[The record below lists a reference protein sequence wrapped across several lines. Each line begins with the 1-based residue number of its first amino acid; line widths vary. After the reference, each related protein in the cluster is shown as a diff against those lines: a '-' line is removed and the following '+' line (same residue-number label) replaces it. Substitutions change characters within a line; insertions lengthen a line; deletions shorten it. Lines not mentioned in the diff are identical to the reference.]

1 MADAITNANSEGEHD
16 AEPRRRGSLTVVGT
30 GIKAWGHLTEEA
42 LEAIR
47 GAEKVHHAVADTMMR
62 ARLHELNPGAER
74 LPDYLPGRP
83 RRETYAL
90 WVEIVMRSV
99 RAGLRTCAAAYG
111 HPGVLVQFT
120 RDAIRMATEEGY
132 PAVMLP
138 GISSEACLL
147 CDLLVDPGP
156 EGWQSY
162 GATVFLKR
170 RPRFDTGTPLVLWQ
184 IQVINQPGPPG
195 EIDRAALARLAAMLA
210 EHYGREHQ
218 VVVYEASRNP
228 AIDPVV
234 QLIPL
239 DRLADVRIR
248 VSATLYVPPLEP

>member
-1 MADAITNANSEGEHD
+1 MAEAITNACSADGPD
-16 AEPRRRGSLTVVGT
+16 AEHGRPGSLTVVGT

-62 ARLHELNPGAER
+62 ARLHELNPAAER

-111 HPGVLVQFT
+111 HPGIFVRFT
-120 RDAIRMATEEGY
+120 RDAIHQAREEGY

-156 EGWQSY
+156 TGWQSY
-162 GATVFLKR
+162 GATTFLER

-184 IQVINQPGPPG
+184 VQVINQPGPPG
-195 EIDRAALARLAAMLA
+195 EIDRAALARLAALLV

-218 VVVYEASRNP
+218 VIVYEASRNP
-228 AIDPVV
+228 AIDPVR
-234 QLIPL
+234 QTMTL

-248 VSATLYVPPLEP
+248 MSATLYVPPLEP